1 MPSTRRSSTKQS
13 PATLQTVL
21 NHHGY
26 TDDAKAAIKDTLS
39 VMMKQERNTYAC
51 WDYLNAKKT
60 NQASTSLHGHSAD
73 VNTKQAKKITVS
85 DRQRVIDWCYDIID
99 ECGLNRETMALAMNL
114 ADRFMCTPSAE
125 QAELLLYH
133 RGQYQLLVI
142 TALYVSVKI
151 NEPTCISSNDFAEV
165 THNTY
170 TKTELEEMEQTL
182 LRGLKWRCSVPTPQ
196 RIGMYIIELLKMHL
210 IPSQAIRSDSPTW
223 NFLEEEMAV
232 QSQSAVR
239 DYFFTT
245 QRSSTIAAISFLNA
259 MEQVNDVEYKT
270 FMRAFISSVL
280 RKFEFEDA
288 STLLYSRHRLRSL
301 VDTDREGAGG
311 EGDSGS
317 DGYSRRS
324 CESDE
329 EELSVLEDEETHS
342 YRQVPNEQR
351 EDASSSPRE
360 DCKEQ
365 NQEAPLKRLDTH
377 ETSSLP
383 SLGVSSTWLRYR
395 RYSQ

>member
-13 PATLQTVL
+13 PAPLTTVL
-21 NHHGY
+21 NHHEY
-26 TDDAKAAIKDTLS
+26 SDDAKAAIEDTLS
-39 VMMKQERNTYAC
+39 VMMKQEHTTYAC
-51 WDYLNAKKT
+51 WDYLNAEQID
-60 NQASTSLHGHSAD
+60 QASTSLHIAD
-73 VNTKQAKKITVS
+73 DEIKQAKKITVS
-85 DRQRVIDWCYDIID
+85 DRQRVIDWCYDTID
-99 ECGLNRETMALAMNL
+99 VCELNRETVAVAMNL

-125 QAELLLYH
+125 QTELVYR

-151 NEPTCISSNDFAEV
+151 NEPTTFSSADFAAV

-182 LRGLKWRCSVPTPQ
+182 LHGLGWRCSVHTPQ
-196 RIGMYIIELLKMHL
+196 QIGMCIIELLKMHI
-210 IPSQAIRSDSPTW
+210 IPSQAISSDGPTW
-223 NFLEEEMAV
+223 NFLEEELAF

-245 QRSSTIAAISFLNA
+245 ERSSTIAAISFLNA
-259 MEQVNDVEYKT
+259 IEQVNDVEYIA
-270 FMRAFISSVL
+270 FMRTFISSVL
-280 RKFEFEDA
+280 KKFEFEDA
-288 STLLYSRHRLRSL
+288 STLLYSMHRLRSL
-301 VDTDREGAGG
+301 IDADHEEAEG
-311 EGDSGS
+311 EDDDDSNS
-317 DGYSRRS
+317 DSCGRRS